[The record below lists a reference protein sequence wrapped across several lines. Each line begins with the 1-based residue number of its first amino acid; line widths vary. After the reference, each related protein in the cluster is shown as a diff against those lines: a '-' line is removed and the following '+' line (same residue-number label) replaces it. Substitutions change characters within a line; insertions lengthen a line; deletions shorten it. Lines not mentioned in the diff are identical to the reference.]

1 MLEILA
7 KIDEHR
13 LLCCGSLRLLDLEMD
28 DINLICDIW
37 FDFKL
42 ETLTEVIGCI
52 DCHIK
57 AYC

>member
-28 DINLICDIW
+28 EINLICDM
-37 FDFKL
+37 FDGGYWVG
-42 ETLTEVIGCI
+42 T
-52 DCHIK
+52 
-57 AYC
+57 